1 MNAGFKE
8 SFVTF
13 MAESGVLQF
22 GDFTLKSGRRSPF
35 YVNTGAFVSGSQLN
49 RLGAFYA
56 RAIEEHY
63 GPNIDV
69 IFGPAYKGIP
79 LSIATVTALHTLYG
93 REVRFSSN
101 RKEMKDH
108 GDAGV
113 LLGSGLND
121 GDRVL
126 LIEDVT
132 TSGSSIDESV
142 PLLKS
147 LADVE
152 IVGLIIA
159 LDRGEKGPGGKTTAL
174 EELRQRYGFR
184 THALVSMDEAV
195 EFLSTQP
202 VSGRVLIDEER
213 KRAIARYYEEYG
225 IGH

>member
-8 SFVTF
+8 SFITF

-35 YVNTGAFVSGSQLN
+35 FVNTGAFVSGSQLN

-56 RAIEEHY
+56 RAIEEHF
-63 GPNIDV
+63 GPGIDV

-79 LSIATVTALHTLYG
+79 LATATVQELHSLFG
-93 REVRFSSN
+93 REVKFSSN
-101 RKEMKDH
+101 RKEIKDH
-108 GDAGV
+108 GDQGI
-113 LLGSGLND
+113 LLGSRLND
-121 GDRVL
+121 GDKVL

-152 IVGLIIA
+152 IVGLIVA
-159 LDRGEKGPGGKTTAL
+159 LDRCEKGPGGGKSAL
-174 EELRQRYGFR
+174 EELRERHAFR
-184 THALVSMDEAV
+184 THALVNMHEV
-195 EFLSTQP
+195 TEFLSTQP
-202 VSGRVLIDEER
+202 VSGRILIDEA
-213 KRAIARYYEEYG
+213 KKLAIAQYYEEYG
-225 IGH
+225 TE